1 MRMIATTL
9 AVLLLAGCSG
19 GKSADALAT
28 EGAAAAT
35 ATASPSAKPTT
46 KPSDKP
52 LTAESCIEDNK
63 GLGTG
68 TRGEN
73 TKTCLVDAC
82 DQGDKKSCDIAKSF
96 GGADGLEG
104 AGEPAPEEEPDQ

>member
-1 MRMIATTL
+1 MKVIATTL
-9 AVLLLAGCSG
+9 AVLLVAGCSG

-28 EGAAAAT
+28 ETADAAAT
-35 ATASPSAKPTT
+35 TSAKPTE

-68 TRGEN
+68 IRGEN

-82 DQGDKKSCDIAKSF
+82 DQGDKKSCDMAKSF
-96 GGADGLEG
+96 GGADGLDG
-104 AGEPAPEEEPDQ
+104 AGEQAPEEDPDQ